1 MNKAGVH
8 RKKRDSFVVYEV
20 ESALENCFCLYHWVH
35 YMMFIKQSYYKWL
48 LTIFI
53 FFFHFLGFQ
62 LADSY
67 ITRMLSI
74 YRCICRW
81 WGLSSEQMKCRKG
94 AYLLKNYIRTISV
107 VHPKLV
113 FYFGINDSKL
123 VCPACKEGLIV
134 PPFLKVTLKNKSLIP
149 VPHSSITRM
158 SIIGQ
163 WGNK

>member
-1 MNKAGVH
+1 MYHEQGRGASKEKGQLCSLGSGVCPGKLFLPLPLSSLH
-8 RKKRDSFVVYEV
+8 D
-20 ESALENCFCLYHWVH
+20 VH
-35 YMMFIKQSYYKWL
+35 KTKLLQVTANYY
-48 LTIFI
+48 

-81 WGLSSEQMKCRKG
+81 WGLSKCRKG
-94 AYLLKNYIRTISV
+94 AYLLKNYIRTISI

-134 PPFLKVTLKNKSLIP
+134 PPFLKITLKNKSLIP
-149 VPHSSITRM
+149 VPHSRITEM